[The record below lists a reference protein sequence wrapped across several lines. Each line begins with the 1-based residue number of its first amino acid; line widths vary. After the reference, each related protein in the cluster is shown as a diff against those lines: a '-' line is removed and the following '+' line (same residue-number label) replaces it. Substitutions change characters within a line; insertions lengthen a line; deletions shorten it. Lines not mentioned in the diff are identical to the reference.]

1 MNTEDHD
8 LIESPQPAP
17 EADIPGGSQEPAGAP
32 PENAASTDSVPSD
45 EAAGSETAVAED
57 TAGNEGA
64 GSPSMPTSSA
74 AASASDVTPARVEH
88 AHPPVPATGTDTSAH
103 GLPGLPLP
111 AAASGDSSEDAA
123 RMQEE
128 QEAAAEDTF
137 LEMERLLDE
146 HSQPSHSG
154 DGNVIEGRVLEIRDT
169 EVIVDISQKA
179 EGSVPIEQVKD
190 HLGNL
195 RVAVGDSLDVVIV
208 RGVDYTKEGY
218 ISLSHEKVSRLRA
231 WDNLEKA
238 LKDDLPVLGRVL
250 SRTKGGLTVD
260 VGLKAFMPAS
270 HVDVRPVQNL
280 DQFVGQDIPVKIL
293 KMNRRRSNVVV
304 SRRAIVEQ
312 EVVSRKEHTL
322 ADLAEGAVVNGIVKS
337 LTEYGAFVDLGGI
350 DGLLHVSDISY
361 GRIGKPADVLKQGQE
376 ISVKV
381 LKFDKAHER
390 VSLGLKQLTPDP
402 WETVPARYP
411 LNYRVVGTV
420 VSVTDYGAFLEME
433 PGVEGLVHISEMTWS
448 RRMKHPSKVMKVG
461 EQVEA
466 VVLAVH
472 SHQRR
477 ISLGIKQLEPDPWT
491 TIDARYS
498 VGSVVEGRVRKLSD
512 FGAFLEI
519 EEGIDGLV
527 HISDLSWTKRVKH
540 PSEIVKKGQVLQA
553 VILNIDSNDRR
564 LSLGV
569 KQLQPDAWETFFASH
584 KVGDV
589 VEGTVVR
596 EASFGYFV
604 ELLPNVEGLCHT
616 SGVPSHYTLPDGSP
630 VIAVGMTRPFKIV
643 KLQQEDRRIGL
654 SITAIEPE
662 EQANEA
668 QGEAPADGAS
678 ATIGETIQNKTK

>member
-8 LIESPQPAP
+8 LIPETPQPAP
-17 EADIPGGSQEPAGAP
+17 EAEDTGIREELTETGTAASQPDAAAQAEAARTEEVPESATTEAKPDDSGAEAPRGEEPAP
-32 PENAASTDSVPSD
+32 QPEPVT
-45 EAAGSETAVAED
+45 GL
-57 TAGNEGA
+57 
-64 GSPSMPTSSA
+64 
-74 AASASDVTPARVEH
+74 AASAP
-88 AHPPVPATGTDTSAH
+88 
-103 GLPGLPLP
+103 GLPGMPP
-111 AAASGDSSEDAA
+111 PEAPPGDTSDEEA
-123 RMQEE
+123 RMQAEH
-128 QEAAAEDTF
+128 EAADEESVS
-137 LEMERLLDE
+137 EMERLLDDY
-146 HSQPSHSG
+146 SQPTG
-154 DGNVIEGRVLEIRDT
+154 DGDVIEGRVLEIRDT
-169 EVIVDISQKA
+169 EVIVDVNRKA
-179 EGSVPIEQVKD
+179 EGTVPIEQVKD

-195 RVAVGDSLDVVIV
+195 RVAVGDTLDVVVI

-312 EVVSRKEHTL
+312 EVVSRKEHIL
-322 ADLAEGAVVNGIVKS
+322 ADLAEGVVVTGIVKS

-381 LKFDKAHER
+381 LKFDKEHER
-390 VSLGLKQLTPDP
+390 VSLGLKQLAADP
-402 WETVPARYP
+402 WETVPERYP
-411 LNYRVVGTV
+411 LNYRVFGTV
-420 VSVTDYGAFLEME
+420 VSVTDYGAFIELE

-461 EQVEA
+461 DQIEA
-466 VVLAVH
+466 VVLAVDTN
-472 SHQRR
+472 QRR
-477 ISLGIKQLEPDPWT
+477 ISLGIKQLEADPWT
-491 TIDARYS
+491 TIDGRYS

-540 PSEIVKKGQVLQA
+540 PSEIVKKGQILQA
-553 VILNIDSNDRR
+553 VILNIDSNNRR

-569 KQLQPDAWETFFASH
+569 KQLQPDAWETFFANH
-584 KVGDV
+584 KLGEV
-589 VEGTVVR
+589 VVGTVVR
-596 EASFGYFV
+596 EANFGYFV
-604 ELLPNVEGLCHT
+604 EILPNVEGLCHA
-616 SGVPSHYTLPDGSP
+616 SEVPSHYTLPDGSP
-630 VIAVGMTRPFKIV
+630 VIAVGITRPFKII
-643 KLQQEDRRIGL
+643 KLQEEDRRIGL
-654 SITAIEPE
+654 SIRALESEGQVTEEPSE
-662 EQANEA
+662 S
-668 QGEAPADGAS
+668 PAEGAT
-678 ATIGETIQNKTK
+678 ATIGESIRNKNAADH